1 LATRFA
7 ELRWTKK
14 NMLNNQPVSQHEYIL
29 RDNQAP
35 ISRTDSKGRITYVNA
50 DFCEASG
57 FSVDELMGKA
67 HNMVRHPDMP
77 EAAFADMWHDLLLG
91 LSWTGMVK
99 NRRKNGDFYWVLA
112 NVSPIWEAGQLV
124 GYASV
129 RIKPERDAIAP
140 VEALYQRFRENRANG
155 LRIAHGQVV
164 RTGWLGQI
172 DKWRRPNIHRRLTLM
187 ISLAALLLLV
197 VGWLG
202 LSGMHSTNQQTQS
215 MYREGSQAVSQ
226 INSIARLQ
234 LHTQLMLST
243 SLATD
248 EVDFKQA
255 EKAQALAQQIESNI
269 EKVNATWKAYLAI
282 GHTPEE
288 QKNQAEFEGLL
299 KQYVDTGLR
308 PAVVALRKSDFAL
321 VARTYRYTTIGL
333 FDKLSVYLNAQLRQ
347 QDEAAV
353 QALKEAEDNLLRVQ
367 ILALTGMLLGL
378 VLLVGMSRHLK
389 GSVVQRIHQAVGISK
404 QIAGGFLGNKV
415 ELGGTDETAQ
425 LMNAL
430 HAMQRSLASMAT
442 VILVSSET
450 VSEEANN
457 ISQSNEALAG
467 RTEEQAV
474 ALQETRGNMEQVA
487 ATVQQ
492 NTDHASAANQLVQ
505 EAGSIVS
512 EGGSA
517 IGKVVGTMDSIATS
531 SRRIT
536 DIIGVIDGI
545 AFQTNIL
552 ALNAAVEAAR
562 AGEQGRGFAV
572 VASEVR
578 SLAGRSAAAAKEI
591 KALIEDSV
599 QKVQGGLV
607 QVSEARQTIDSSI
620 QAVSR
625 VATLM
630 QEIVSAS
637 HAQGLAI
644 SRVAEL
650 VQHIDE
656 ATQQNVPMAENAAS
670 SARNLEAQGQEL
682 VRSASV
688 FRLS

>member
-1 LATRFA
+1 
-7 ELRWTKK
+7 
-14 NMLNNQPVSQHEYIL
+14 MLNNQPVSQHEYIL